1 MKKTRI
7 GRNEPCPCGSG
18 KKYKKCCLD
27 KNESKP
33 NTTASAELFADLHQ
47 VLEGQDFASIEDAQ
61 SFAANFMEQK
71 NQAPVDDFH
80 GLSPDQM
87 RCVLDAP
94 FSSPQRVNFPE
105 CLDNQPSAPILTLF
119 QLLVDAIGE
128 QGLKPT
134 AKGNLPQ
141 KLCRAS
147 ALSFWGEETYEC
159 NTSCGGINKEEDF
172 FELHVTRLV
181 AGLAGLIRKYKGRFI
196 LSRKC
201 RKLLTDGG
209 MAAIYPL
216 LFRAFTEQYNWA
228 YGDRHEEINFIQN
241 TFLFSL
247 YLLNRYGDDS
257 RSSVFYEDCFL
268 NAFPMVVNEFEPRPY
283 STPEQTIRSAY
294 TLRTLVR
301 YADFMGLAKVES
313 ADREQLFSS
322 EYQVVKLPLLDQ
334 AVAFV

>member
-18 KKYKKCCLD
+18 KKYKKCCLSKD
-27 KNESKP
+27 ESRP
-33 NTTASAELFADLHQ
+33 NNTPGAELLANLHQ
-47 VLEGQDFASIEDAQ
+47 VLGGQEFASMDDAK
-61 SFAANFMEQK
+61 SFVSGFMEQG

-94 FSSPQRVNFPE
+94 FSSPQLVNFPE
-105 CLDNQPSAPILTLF
+105 CLETQPSAPIVTLF
-119 QLLVDAIGE
+119 QLLADAIGE

-147 ALSFWGEETYEC
+147 ALSYWGEETYER
-159 NTSCGGINKEEDF
+159 NTRYSGINKEEDF

-201 RKLLTDGG
+201 RKLLADGG

-228 YGDRHEEINFIQN
+228 YGDRNDEINFIQYS
-241 TFLFSL
+241 FLFSL

-268 NAFPMVVNEFEPRPY
+268 NAFPMVVNEFEPQPY
-283 STPEQTIRSAY
+283 LTPEQTIRFAY
-294 TLRTLVR
+294 TLRTLVS
-301 YADFMGLAKVES
+301 YADFMGLAKVEPV
-313 ADREQLFSS
+313 DREQPFSS

-334 AVAFV
+334 AVVFV